1 MALCGNF
8 VDPAEAQ
15 GSLYAG
21 GISAETLRALL
32 ASTACL
38 GWRGATTDITTA
50 FLQALWPEHMPMY
63 AVMPPRL
70 LCDLEYADES
80 EAWLVLRPL
89 YGLRESPAIWSAHR
103 NERLRTLRI
112 PYNGG
117 FVTLKQSTSDA
128 ELWFAI
134 NDSGEE
140 EGRGTLVALL
150 VTYVDDL
157 FYIGPERLVLEMHN
171 WVSAEWPC
179 SGLQWASDP
188 GGVRYLGMEIFQ
200 RESGEYEVTQS
211 GYIMDLDLLR
221 SHDLLHAPQTLLP
234 CPKEWVT
241 DDVDQEPEDFTEP
254 DLRFGQR
261 LIGEQLWLAM
271 RTRPD
276 IHHVVSY
283 MSMWVSKHPRRISKI
298 ALRVLSYLHKTV
310 QMKMILG
317 QPVGSNSSS
326 AHQDTPASS
335 SASNNKVVGFQDL
348 KIVGFS
354 DASFAPYGGGRS
366 YGASLVTVEDS
377 PVAWRCGRQSF
388 TMLSIMESELYQ
400 ATEAAVLIENVGA
413 LLDELA
419 NKRIHRLLKVDNAS
433 AVSMLGGGPGS
444 WRTRH
449 LKVRSAYL
457 LERIQ
462 EKWLDV
468 EHVEG
473 TFQRADLSTKMHSK
487 IRLWALLKMWRF
499 EGLPTEAEATRL
511 LRMLAILCVTKTLER
526 IPGVQAATTTEALA
540 TVSVAGM
547 DELLFFTL
555 LACATAVIVWEL
567 LKWTGRIF
575 WRWCCKPRPGRKARK
590 LKDMARA
597 AAEAEVERA
606 FKTPT
611 QPLEGTSSWSSL
623 SLPTFAPSRTTTTP
637 TSRTVGTQTLDWER
651 TRGPVPVEATPPRGL
666 RSAIQN
672 DDQYYLFDGPFYRTE
687 HGDTIHTRSD
697 CTGFRL
703 ATSRVQATRLCNW
716 CSRQDSL
723 YRRIGNA
730 RRELRYANTG

>member
-1 MALCGNF
+1 MRSFLLSSREIYKLLIQYLFNKYDQSWSVGDRQSRRRSRTCSRLGRFAKSRSLTAKRLEAEGKLRLVPSKGLITIKPPSEKGGRYKRKYRMALCGNF

-487 IRLWALLKMWRF
+487 IRLWALLKMWRNQ
-499 EGLPTEAEATRL
+499 L
-511 LRMLAILCVTKTLER
+511 M
-526 IPGVQAATTTEALA
+526 
-540 TVSVAGM
+540 
-547 DELLFFTL
+547 
-555 LACATAVIVWEL
+555 VIVVSTYVCTEPYDYYAYFEDCLVKEECGTLIILDVL
-567 LKWTGRIF
+567 LKPFDAW
-575 WRWCCKPRPGRKARK
+575 K
-590 LKDMARA
+590 LC
-597 AAEAEVERA
+597 
-606 FKTPT
+606 
-611 QPLEGTSSWSSL
+611 EG
-623 SLPTFAPSRTTTTP
+623 
-637 TSRTVGTQTLDWER
+637 
-651 TRGPVPVEATPPRGL
+651 
-666 RSAIQN
+666 
-672 DDQYYLFDGPFYRTE
+672 
-687 HGDTIHTRSD
+687 
-697 CTGFRL
+697 
-703 ATSRVQATRLCNW
+703 
-716 CSRQDSL
+716 
-723 YRRIGNA
+723 
-730 RRELRYANTG
+730 NT